1 MFGVWTF
8 LLKRSQ
14 HPQQEIPDSNLYPS
28 ALAYNI
34 DMPFLSQETIL
45 AYRAQTYRTAPGR
58 RVKTRQEAIEFV
70 NQRGFIFFW
79 PIKNIL
85 LPSLWVAVAG
95 DRSVADAHDDP
106 GHVTWGW
113 KDSLLG
119 SQNWYYAK
127 ILRKRA
133 TMIAMD
139 TAPYFYAL
147 SENYGAPEEDY
158 LTTYEQGRLTLE
170 AKTIYE
176 ALLDNGPLDTIS
188 LRKAA
193 RMTNRESE
201 SRFNRALTNLQADFK
216 VLPVGVT
223 QAGAW
228 RYAFA
233 YDIVARHYPD
243 LPESAHSISER
254 KARYELVRK
263 FFLSVGAAQMRDVS
277 KIFQWNALQLGR
289 TMDELVSN
297 GILVRDLE
305 MKNFS
310 GEWFVLDELV

>member
-1 MFGVWTF
+1 MP
-8 LLKRSQ
+8 LLSK
-14 HPQQEIPDSNLYPS
+14 EI
-28 ALAYNI
+28 I
-34 DMPFLSQETIL
+34 Q
-45 AYRAQTYRTAPGR
+45 AYRAQTYRVATGS
-58 RVKTRQEAIEFV
+58 RVTTRQEAIEFV

-79 PIKNIL
+79 PIKDIL

-95 DRSVADAHDDP
+95 DRPVADAHDDP

-119 SQNWYYAK
+119 SHHWYYGK

-139 TAPYFYAL
+139 TAPFFYAL
-147 SENYGAPEEDY
+147 SENYGAPDEDY
-158 LTTYEQGRLTLE
+158 LTLYEQGRLTLE

-176 ALLDNGPLDTIS
+176 VLWDKGPLDTIS

-193 RMTNRESE
+193 RMTSRESE
-201 SRFNRALTNLQADFK
+201 SRFTRALTSLQADFK
-216 VLPVGVT
+216 VLPVSVT

-243 LPESAHSISER
+243 IP
-254 KARYELVRK
+254 KQARLINETEARNELVK
-263 FFLSVGAAQMRDVS
+263 KYLISVGAAQMRDVN
-277 KIFQWNALQLGR
+277 KIFRWDSNQLGR
-289 TMDELVSN
+289 TIDDLVSSN
-297 GILVRDLE
+297 TLVRDLE
-305 MKNFS
+305 MENIT
-310 GEWFVLDELV
+310 GEWFALPELL